1 MYFCIL
7 NVLAGLG
14 LTNGLPEIVKIG
26 EFQKQLTLA
35 TDSHVNDKMIRS
47 PKKYWYYRDI
57 SGGLFD
63 ESDQSE
69 SKQETAFR

>member
-1 MYFCIL
+1 MYFCLLNIL
-7 NVLAGLG
+7 ATLG
-14 LTNGLPEIVKIG
+14 VGVTNGLPEIVKIG
-26 EFQKQLTLA
+26 RFQKGQILFIA
-35 TDSHVNDKMIRS
+35 TIYIYLEEKQ
-47 PKKYWYYRDI
+47 YI